1 MFYIT
6 GAQAPQTERRR
17 KMNASK
23 ITTLKYLNITA
34 VKGDEE
40 VSLQITDDMSAE
52 TIMSALEVWLE
63 WGYSFKAGYDSK
75 VYA

>member
-1 MFYIT
+1 
-6 GAQAPQTERRR
+6 
-17 KMNASK
+17 MNASK

-34 VKGDEE
+34 FKGDDE

-75 VYA
+75 VNA

>member
-1 MFYIT
+1 
-6 GAQAPQTERRR
+6 
-17 KMNASK
+17 MNASK
-23 ITTLKYLNITA
+23 VTTLKYLNITA
-34 VKGDEE
+34 VKGDDQ

-52 TIMSALEVWLE
+52 TIMQALEVWLE

>member
-1 MFYIT
+1 
-6 GAQAPQTERRR
+6 
-17 KMNASK
+17 MNASK